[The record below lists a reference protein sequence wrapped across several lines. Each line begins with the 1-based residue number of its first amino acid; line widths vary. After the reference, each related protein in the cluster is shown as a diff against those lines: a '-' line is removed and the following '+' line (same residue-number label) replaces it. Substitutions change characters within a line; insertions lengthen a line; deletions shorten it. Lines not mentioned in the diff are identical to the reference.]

1 MVKEK
6 ISKSKDVVQEVLIND
21 EVFLKAVVTKVC
33 QKIMEDEMTMFLGA
47 EPNQRTE
54 DRTGYRNG
62 YKPRILRTRVGEL
75 NLMVPKDREGSF
87 STKLFARYQRN
98 EKALVLALQEMYLQ
112 GVSTRK
118 VKEITEVLC
127 GLEFSKSLVSDLAK
141 ELDFEISAWRSRK
154 LLQPYPYL
162 IVDAR
167 YEKVRINS
175 AITSQGILIV
185 MGIGADGK
193 REILSVDVANSES
206 EASWSEVFRGLKE
219 RGLSKVRLITSDDHG
234 GLVNAARRHFQGI
247 SWQRCQFH
255 FLKNVLDIAPKR
267 ERRALCA
274 EIKSIFESPDIRR
287 ALARLSE
294 IVDQYQDRYPKLA
307 QKLSNEAE
315 DCLSIFHFPSSHRR
329 RIRTTNTLERFN
341 QEIKRR
347 TRVVRIFPNPES
359 AIRLISALAIEQ
371 SEEWLTGRSY
381 LDMNE
386 FNSEE
391 YINENQEEGSKI
403 VKVTF

>member
-315 DCLSIFHFPSSHRR
+315 DCLSIFHFPSLSSQKDQDH
-329 RIRTTNTLERFN
+329 
-341 QEIKRR
+341 KH
-347 TRVVRIFPNPES
+347 S
-359 AIRLISALAIEQ
+359 
-371 SEEWLTGRSY
+371 
-381 LDMNE
+381 
-386 FNSEE
+386 
-391 YINENQEEGSKI
+391 
-403 VKVTF
+403 